1 MQVEA
6 VFRGLYL
13 VFLSNLSD
21 IVPISEQN
29 IYKQNLPRPLL
40 CNYLPTPFHGKHSKR
55 SESARQRRSSTVL
68 ARGLGARSPHKNQQ
82 QSGLEIT
89 PSPLSHQVIR
99 PEFLWSLECSF
110 QTIPTLATTH
120 YLQV

>member
-1 MQVEA
+1 M
-6 VFRGLYL
+6 
-13 VFLSNLSD
+13 
-21 IVPISEQN
+21 SELN
-29 IYKQNLPRPLL
+29 IYEQKLPRPLPRD
-40 CNYLPTPFHGKHSKR
+40 YLPTPFQGKHSKR

-68 ARGLGARSPHKNQQ
+68 AQGLGARSPHKNQQ

-110 QTIPTLATTH
+110 QTIPTLATSH
-120 YLQV
+120 YHPV